1 MRIDINKEIFERI
14 ESVLGRVLTGEV
26 INRGIDI
33 VTQRALRFTTLNEPG
48 ELKSTSR
55 HGKAYQ
61 CSIVTFLETEIRIY
75 RCSR

>member
-1 MRIDINKEIFERI
+1 MRIDINKEAFERI
-14 ESVLGRVLTGEV
+14 ESVLGGVLTDEV

-33 VTQRALRFTTLNEPG
+33 VTQRGLRFTTPSEPG

-61 CSIVTFLETEIRIY
+61 CSIITFLETEIRIY
-75 RCSR
+75 CRSR

>member
-1 MRIDINKEIFERI
+1 MKIDISKETFDRVEN
-14 ESVLGRVLTGEV
+14 VLGGVLTDEV

-33 VTQRALRFTTLNEPG
+33 VTQRGLRFTTLNEPG
-48 ELKSTSR
+48 ELKSTNR